1 MIRSNK
7 SISQLTSLSL
17 EGLFMVGVLVL
28 DILLPPE
35 EQSEFLFYFIYSE
48 LQYVLEKSNILYKTN
63 SHSWG

>member
-7 SISQLTSLSL
+7 IISQLTSLSL